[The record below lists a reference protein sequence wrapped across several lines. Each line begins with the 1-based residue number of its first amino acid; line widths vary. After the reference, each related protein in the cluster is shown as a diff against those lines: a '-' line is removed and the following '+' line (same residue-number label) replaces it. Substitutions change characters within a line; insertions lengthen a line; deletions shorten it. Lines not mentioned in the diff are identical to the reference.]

1 MTRHVPAFAA
11 FLTLLVAAAWPAGA
25 QGQPARTCAERA
37 ALVERLKK
45 GLGEVRQAMGLNR
58 ANAIVEVFA
67 SAETGT
73 WTILVTT
80 PNGISCLVAN
90 GDLWES
96 QNGPLRRRES
106 DA

>member
-1 MTRHVPAFAA
+1 MTRHVPALAA
-11 FLTLLVAAAWPAGA
+11 LVTILATAAWPAGA
-25 QGQPARTCAERA
+25 PGQANRSCAERA
-37 ALVERLKK
+37 TLVERLENR
-45 GLGEVRQAMGLNR
+45 LGEARQAMGLNR
-58 ANAIVEVFA
+58 ANAIIEVFA

-80 PNGISCLVAN
+80 PNGISCLVAS

-96 QNGPLRRRES
+96 QNGPVRRPES